1 MFKTKPEL
9 VAFLDEHSRTRQQTL
24 SPKYKA
30 TSKLTPHLPNK
41 SLIIFALGF
50 PYGVDQN
57 LADWLPEPIQE
68 RRRPFLIQ
76 FLCIFFFSCFF
87 ALCFTLFQFL
97 CL

>member
-1 MFKTKPEL
+1 MLTSLDYNDHSAFTVLSQIFMFKTKPEL
-9 VAFLDEHSRTRQQTL
+9 VAFFDEHSRTRQQTL

-68 RRRPFLIQ
+68 RRRPFLV
-76 FLCIFFFSCFF
+76 
-87 ALCFTLFQFL
+87 
-97 CL
+97 

>member
-9 VAFLDEHSRTRQQTL
+9 VAFFDEHSRTRQQTL

-57 LADWLPEPIQE
+57 LVDWPPGPIQA

-76 FLCIFFFSCFF
+76 F
-87 ALCFTLFQFL
+87 
-97 CL
+97 